1 MPLQKSWAKR
11 SRNLQSKFSYNLY
24 MNKSSIVLLVILI
37 FMTSSTLFAK
47 GNKIVTLTDNNC
59 LSTLIKSKKP
69 VVIKFWA
76 PWCKPCKKMN
86 PRYKKAAQKFTDKV
100 MFAELNTD
108 RYKSTAAKYRVRG
121 IPTLILF
128 KNNKI
133 VKRTTGSLSQKAIEN
148 FVKSGL

>member
-1 MPLQKSWAKR
+1 
-11 SRNLQSKFSYNLY
+11 
-24 MNKSSIVLLVILI
+24 
-37 FMTSSTLFAK
+37 
-47 GNKIVTLTDNNC
+47 
-59 LSTLIKSKKP
+59 
-69 VVIKFWA
+69 
-76 PWCKPCKKMN
+76 MN